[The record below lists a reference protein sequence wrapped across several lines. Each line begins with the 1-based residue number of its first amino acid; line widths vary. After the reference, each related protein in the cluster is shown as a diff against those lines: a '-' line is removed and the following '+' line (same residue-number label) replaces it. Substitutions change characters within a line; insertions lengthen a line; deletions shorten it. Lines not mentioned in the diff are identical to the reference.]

1 MASFRFGRSQLQGYS
16 DSHLRVLGVM
26 KTNNVTLIIGFMK
39 AAALFYV
46 SGAVL
51 SGCVGGSEQGSVDVR
66 LGENPVAY
74 VKRVTPVDEDTD
86 ALMMSDMSEPAAFYP
101 GASLFIRDVASASA
115 EERRISAGL
124 FSGAIDIKDLSAS
137 YDGRKL
143 LFALRAPEIEDAD
156 EDEQPTWNIWEYD
169 AGLRS
174 VRRVISNDLIAEE
187 GQDFSPRYLPDGR
200 IIFVSTRQRQAL
212 ARLLDEG
219 KPQFSPLEEG
229 RQNFSVALHV
239 MKDDGSDIKQISFNL
254 SHDLSPVVMPD
265 GRVVMLRWDNKGN
278 QNEFNFYRT
287 RPDGTETEILYGADS
302 HTMDDPA
309 GIWAQPTVL
318 GDGSLLV
325 LRRPAQSTTWSGVPA
340 RINVRDFININ
351 TPLGVVGGTA
361 MATVLPLP
369 VRADERRSPGGRFA
383 ALAPLNDGSDRYL
396 AAWSPCRLSFGAGVL
411 LPCTDEN
418 LGNPSLVEASPAYGL
433 WIFDARNGTQLPI
446 IPPQINTMITAVAV
460 MSNRSMPTA
469 LVDAQ
474 AGVGLDQALMD
485 QSAGVLDIRS
495 VYDFTGVF
503 NPLTTAPAG
512 VTTLEQ
518 FRDPALV
525 LSDQRRARF
534 LRIVKGVLIPD
545 DDVVDLDASDFGRPQ
560 LGMREI
566 VGYVPI
572 APDGSVRARVPANVP
587 LDIQVVDRQ
596 GRNILSAHAGWI
608 SVRPGETL
616 VCGGCHTPGSPLPHG
631 RINASVENI
640 NVGAE
645 VTGAP
650 FENTVPALF
659 ADAGETMAQVLAR
672 LLPDIEVPSVDM
684 MFDDIWTDPA
694 VRAPDASWQVLYAD
708 LDTPDPQSP
717 LCAGGWTP
725 LCRSIIHYVEHI
737 QPIWDVERTVDIMGA
752 PSNGR
757 CSDCHTRRDD
767 ANALQVPVA
776 QLELTG
782 EADGAVAGNLVSY
795 RELLFEDNAVAL
807 VDGAIVDALVPLL
820 DDAGQP
826 VPVLDANGDPV
837 LDEFGDP
844 VFEQTTSA
852 IAPPM
857 IAGRARS
864 GRFFPVFEGGA
875 HDGWLTEAELR
886 LLSEWIDIGAQNY
899 NDPFVVPQ

>member
-1 MASFRFGRSQLQGYS
+1 
-16 DSHLRVLGVM
+16 
-26 KTNNVTLIIGFMK
+26 
-39 AAALFYV
+39 
-46 SGAVL
+46 
-51 SGCVGGSEQGSVDVR
+51 
-66 LGENPVAY
+66 
-74 VKRVTPVDEDTD
+74 
-86 ALMMSDMSEPAAFYP
+86 
-101 GASLFIRDVASASA
+101 
-115 EERRISAGL
+115 
-124 FSGAIDIKDLSAS
+124 
-137 YDGRKL
+137 
-143 LFALRAPEIEDAD
+143 
-156 EDEQPTWNIWEYD
+156 
-169 AGLRS
+169 
-174 VRRVISNDLIAEE
+174 
-187 GQDFSPRYLPDGR
+187 
-200 IIFVSTRQRQAL
+200 
-212 ARLLDEG
+212 
-219 KPQFSPLEEG
+219 
-229 RQNFSVALHV
+229 
-239 MKDDGSDIKQISFNL
+239 
-254 SHDLSPVVMPD
+254 
-265 GRVVMLRWDNKGN
+265 
-278 QNEFNFYRT
+278 
-287 RPDGTETEILYGADS
+287 
-302 HTMDDPA
+302 
-309 GIWAQPTVL
+309 
-318 GDGSLLV
+318 
-325 LRRPAQSTTWSGVPA
+325 
-340 RINVRDFININ
+340 
-351 TPLGVVGGTA
+351 
-361 MATVLPLP
+361 
-369 VRADERRSPGGRFA
+369 
-383 ALAPLNDGSDRYL
+383 
-396 AAWSPCRLSFGAGVL
+396 
-411 LPCTDEN
+411 
-418 LGNPSLVEASPAYGL
+418 
-433 WIFDARNGTQLPI
+433 
-446 IPPQINTMITAVAV
+446 
-460 MSNRSMPTA
+460 
-469 LVDAQ
+469 
-474 AGVGLDQALMD
+474 
-485 QSAGVLDIRS
+485 
-495 VYDFTGVF
+495 
-503 NPLTTAPAG
+503 
-512 VTTLEQ
+512 
-518 FRDPALV
+518 
-525 LSDQRRARF
+525 
-534 LRIVKGVLIPD
+534 
-545 DDVVDLDASDFGRPQ
+545 
-560 LGMREI
+560 
-566 VGYVPI
+566 
-572 APDGSVRARVPANVP
+572 
-587 LDIQVVDRQ
+587 
-596 GRNILSAHAGWI
+596 
-608 SVRPGETL
+608 
-616 VCGGCHTPGSPLPHG
+616 
-631 RINASVENI
+631 
-640 NVGAE
+640 